1 MKKQL
6 SGIEK
11 AFRMVWDADK
21 IYPFLLLLQ
30 ALVVSASPLY
40 TSLCVS
46 LLISAL
52 AGGGRMDSIILIL
65 SLLLFGNLLLR
76 ALEAWLEWQCSY
88 RYMRMQDVFT
98 VKNSIKAMKMEYP
111 ATDCPAPAKTAG

>member
-76 ALEAWLEWQCSY
+76 HWKPGLSGSVL
-88 RYMRMQDVFT
+88 
-98 VKNSIKAMKMEYP
+98 
-111 ATDCPAPAKTAG
+111 TDICACRTSLP

>member
-40 TSLCVS
+40 NFHYPDSFPAVIRQSAAQGIGSL
-46 LLISAL
+46 A
-52 AGGGRMDSIILIL
+52 
-65 SLLLFGNLLLR
+65 
-76 ALEAWLEWQCSY
+76 
-88 RYMRMQDVFT
+88 
-98 VKNSIKAMKMEYP
+98 
-111 ATDCPAPAKTAG
+111 